1 MDIDNIDFDFSFS
14 NSNTYLVVFAAISGC
29 INLYQ
34 CCKCMRKKSIRKNRN
49 NNEEMNIELTETLE
63 DNKYDNTT
71 ESGVQTLD
79 KKTENEE
86 TQTED
91 NEFYSMMGKAFNY
104 DLKNYVEKNHDE
116 RRLNYIV

>member
-1 MDIDNIDFDFSFS
+1 MDMDNFDFDFSLT
-14 NSNTYLVVFAAISGC
+14 NSNTYLVAFAVISGC
-29 INLYQ
+29 VNLYH
-34 CCKCMRKKSIRKNRN
+34 CRKCLCKYKKNRSN
-49 NNEEMNIELTETLE
+49 QELSVELTETLE

-79 KKTENEE
+79 KKTENGE

-104 DLKNYVEKNHDE
+104 DLKNYIEKNHNE

>member
-14 NSNTYLVVFAAISGC
+14 NSNTYLVTFAAISGC
-29 INLYQ
+29 INLYHF
-34 CCKCMRKKSIRKNRN
+34 CKCIRNKNTRKNKRN
-49 NNEEMNIELTETLE
+49 NEMSVELTETLG
-63 DNKYDNTT
+63 DNNYDNTT
-71 ESGVQTLD
+71 ETGIQTLD

-91 NEFYSMMGKAFNY
+91 NQFYSMMGKAFDY